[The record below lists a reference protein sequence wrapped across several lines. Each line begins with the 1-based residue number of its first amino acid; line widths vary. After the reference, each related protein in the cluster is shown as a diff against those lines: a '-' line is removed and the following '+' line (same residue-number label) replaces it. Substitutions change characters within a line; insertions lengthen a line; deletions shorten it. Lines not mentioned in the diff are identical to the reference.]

1 MSEKKEIGTIA
12 ELNRTVY
19 FEWEIRDFFS
29 YTEQNSRYYSPP
41 FPVLD
46 STWQI
51 EFWPNFISNDN
62 SISYVSLY
70 LSKINNKIPKNVHL
84 TLFIKTATGT
94 YENKKEKSCTFTD
107 QGLGWAQFIDR
118 NQLQTYKGKFVPSG
132 TLTIICSLIIKTCEQ
147 DFIASKYK
155 ICVFQNDYS

>member
-12 ELNRTVY
+12 ELKRTVD

-62 SISYVSLY
+62 STSYVSLY
-70 LSKINNKIPKNVHL
+70 LSKINNKTPKNVHS
-84 TLFIKTATGT
+84 TFFIKTTTGT
-94 YENKKEKSCTFTD
+94 YENKKEKSSKFTD

-118 NQLQTYKGKFVPSG
+118 NQLLVYKEKFVPSG

-155 ICVFQNDYS
+155 ICVFQNGYS

>member
-12 ELNRTVY
+12 ELNRTVD

-62 SISYVSLY
+62 STSYVSLY
-70 LSKINNKIPKNVHL
+70 LSKINNKTPKNVHL
-84 TLFIKTATGT
+84 TFFIKTATGT
-94 YENKKEKSCTFTD
+94 YENKKEKSSTFTD

-118 NQLQTYKGKFVPSG
+118 NQLLVYKGKFVPSG
-132 TLTIICSLIIKTCEQ
+132 TLTIICSLIIRTCEQ

-155 ICVFQNDYS
+155 ISVFQNDYS

>member
-12 ELNRTVY
+12 EFNRKVD

-29 YTEQNSRYYSPP
+29 YTEQNSRYYSPS

-51 EFWPNFISNDN
+51 EFWPNFASND
-62 SISYVSLY
+62 SSTSYVSLY
-70 LSKINNKIPKNVHL
+70 LCKINNKTPKNVHL
-84 TLFIKTATGT
+84 TFFIKTSTGAF
-94 YENKKEKSCTFTD
+94 ENQKEKTCTFTD

-118 NQLQTYKGKFVPSG
+118 NQLVTYKGKYVPSG

-155 ICVFQNDYS
+155 ICAFQNT